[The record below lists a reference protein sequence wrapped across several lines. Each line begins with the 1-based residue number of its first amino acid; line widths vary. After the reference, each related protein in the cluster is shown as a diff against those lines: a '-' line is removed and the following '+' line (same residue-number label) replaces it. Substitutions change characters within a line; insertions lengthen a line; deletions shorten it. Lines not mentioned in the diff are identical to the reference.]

1 MKCAFI
7 AMHVHVKQ
15 IDIVHAHILHSS
27 AIHSACHVFIFI
39 ISDMPMVRDM
49 VPNPVLST
57 STVVDVIF
65 TFLSK
70 IELKQSNL

>member
-7 AMHVHVKQ
+7 AIHVHVKQ
-15 IDIVHAHILHSS
+15 IDIVPDHILHSS

-39 ISDMPMVRDM
+39 ISDMPM